1 MSLDKIKT
9 NQSCSV
15 VSINSCSDELRSSF
29 YQLGVFPGVKIR
41 MLHKR
46 KSPLQIRVGHSS
58 LCSIRRNEA
67 KFIEVKINEL

>member
-1 MSLDKIKT
+1 MSLDKLKT
-9 NQSCSV
+9 NESCRV
-15 VSINSCSDELRSSF
+15 VAINPCEAEMLNSF

-67 KFIEVKINEL
+67 KFIEVEKEI

>member
-1 MSLDKIKT
+1 MSLDKLKT
-9 NQSCSV
+9 NESCRV
-15 VSINSCSDELRSSF
+15 VAINHCGEDMLNSF

-46 KSPLQIRVGHSS
+46 KSPLQIRVGHAS

-67 KFIEVKINEL
+67 KLIEVEKET